1 MPLLDLSSAF
11 RFVLGSANKL
21 QLVLTRRRT
30 KTEKTLRAA
39 VMLLFRL
46 ETHGCL
52 NKQGVPIRL
61 AVRLIPLIRSFQY
74 RAWAYPVVEP

>member
-21 QLVLTRRRT
+21 QLVLIRRRT
-30 KTEKTLRAA
+30 KTEMIPRAA
-39 VMLLFRL
+39 IMLLFCL

-52 NKQGVPIRL
+52 NKQGVSIRL
-61 AVRLIPLIRSFQY
+61 AVRLIPLIGSFQY
-74 RAWAYPVVEP
+74 RAGA